1 MKLKRLVIQG
11 FKSFKDRTTINF
23 DDGITGIVG
32 PNGCGKSNIV
42 DALFWVMGE
51 MSAKHLRGN
60 SMKDVIFAG
69 SSKYSPGSFAEAT
82 LVLENSEGKHI
93 HIGNKVSSPTE
104 ISLTRKLY
112 RNGETEYRINGNPCR
127 LRDIQ
132 EVFMD
137 TGAGAKSYSIIAQ
150 GEINRLVQA
159 KPEERR
165 SMIEDVA
172 GITKFKMRRRDSVK
186 KIEQTQSNLAR
197 LQDLQTE
204 IEKNLKALE
213 KQAEKAERARTLK
226 DKIRRNDLVV
236 HSHKVFELLKDY
248 RDGKNVISE
257 KLINISEWMLKKE
270 TLESSLHEERLV
282 KAEKTDKIEELQKEY
297 NEISKRLAA
306 AEERLVYLCKSQS
319 EKEKQLEGRQSELE
333 ELASERENRVLKLNE
348 LEDSFA
354 ELSERGAGEENFA
367 ELEDQVETLKAELS
381 EKEDELRNI
390 TGEIEATRT
399 ELSDL
404 ENIIFK
410 NTSKMEE
417 YAASLGD
424 ITEEIEALE
433 KQYSGVSNDM
443 ARERDNVRSLEEKV
457 EILAGEESETREK
470 SQQLSREVEE
480 LKKEVNSASKEM
492 ISTESRLSSLR
503 ELASSLEGV
512 KEGASEFLKSDSAE
526 GFSLVGSSLE
536 CDEQYS
542 KAVQVLLADILDN
555 LVRFGDDFEGLE
567 NWLKANPNTSLEMI
581 VAQNETTF
589 SSETKERLALMLD
602 GEVLPLSEVV
612 TLPSEMKDLLGPYF
626 QGLFIASNLTL
637 ETYRKISRDIRF
649 KAVASLDGNVVLKN
663 EGGLYVLGSRGTDGQ
678 SGLIARNNKIKELEA
693 QLEEQTATLNTLE
706 SRLEASE
713 EAASSARESF
723 ELIRENHAQARA
735 DYAARK
741 SALESKLANIES
753 GTARLDILKNR
764 KNEISKSR
772 LTLMETEE
780 TYANKRDELADLVEA
795 KTALK
800 EELSETYMLQKEQYE
815 ELRDEFLK
823 KQAESKT
830 FEDRLKALE
839 SQVEDVRSQVERLD
853 SRRDSLTVTI
863 ETLGAEIDQIAAEL
877 SELEQGNLDTA
888 AELQDREEILNDL
901 KDDFAN
907 LLQGMQER
915 EDEAKSLG
923 AQISKNDK
931 EVAEYKAKLSQYVA
945 EEEQIVRNI
954 FEKYRVDLRKTL
966 GNFLGYEE
974 SDYEELHDVSQMF
987 FMETENGVVDIE
999 PESYEFH
1006 RRYGQDL
1013 AECSTKLKN
1022 YKQEFSRLGEINWQA
1037 IEDYDR
1043 QKLRYNFLSEQERE
1057 LKQSLDDLQLAIDH
1071 IDQKSKERFK
1081 VAFDEVSIRFQK
1093 VFPIIFG
1100 GGNAQLKLVG
1110 SPDDADCG
1118 VDIIAQPPGKKMQ
1131 NINLMS
1137 GGEKAMTAVSL
1148 IFSIFLVKPSP
1159 FCLLDEVDA
1168 PLDDANVGRFN
1179 ELLREMSSESQFIL
1193 ITHNK
1198 KTMELNDTLYGVT
1211 MQEPGISKAVSVQ
1224 LH

>member
-1 MKLKRLVIQG
+1 MKLKRLIIQG

-82 LVLENSEGKHI
+82 LVLENSDGKHI
-93 HIGNKVSSPTE
+93 HIGNKVSSPSE
-104 ISLTRKLY
+104 IQLTRKLY
-112 RNGETEYRINGNPCR
+112 RNSETEYRINGIPCR

-172 GITKFKMRRRDSVK
+172 GITKFKMRRRDSMK

-204 IEKNLKALE
+204 IEKNLKSLE
-213 KQAEKAERARTLK
+213 KQAEKAERARSLK
-226 DKIRRNDLVV
+226 EKIKRNDLVV
-236 HSHKVFELLKDY
+236 HSHKVFDLLKDY
-248 RDGKNVISE
+248 RDGKTVISE
-257 KLINISEWMLKKE
+257 KQLEISEWTLRKD
-270 TLESSLHEERLV
+270 TLESSLSEERIV
-282 KAEKTDKIEELQKEY
+282 KGEKTDKIEELQKDY
-297 NEISKRLAA
+297 NEISKKLAA
-306 AEERLVYLCKSQS
+306 AEERLVYLCKTQS
-319 EKEKQLEGRQSELE
+319 EKEKLLEGRESELS
-333 ELASERENRVLKLNE
+333 ELASEKENRTIKLTE
-348 LEDSFA
+348 LEDA
-354 ELSERGAGEENFA
+354 YQALADGGAGDENFA
-367 ELEDQVETLKAELS
+367 ELEDQVETLKADLS
-381 EKEDELRNI
+381 DREDELRTI
-390 TGEIEATRT
+390 TGEIEATRS
-399 ELSDL
+399 ELTDL

-410 NTSKMEE
+410 NNSKMEE
-417 YAASLGD
+417 YSASLGD

-443 ARERDNVRSLEEKV
+443 ARERESVRSLEEKV
-457 EILAGEESETREK
+457 ELMASQEVDAREK
-470 SQQLSREVEE
+470 SQSLGVQLEE
-480 LKKEVNSASKEM
+480 LKKEVNSSSKNM

-512 KEGASEFLKSDSAE
+512 KEGASEFLKSDSSE
-526 GFSLVGSSLE
+526 GFDLVGTALE
-536 CDEQYS
+536 CEETYS
-542 KAVQVLLADILDN
+542 KAVQVLLSDILDS
-555 LVRFGDDFEGLE
+555 LVRFGDDFTGLE
-567 NWLKANPNTSLEMI
+567 SWLKENPNTSLEMI
-581 VAQNETTF
+581 VAQNETGF
-589 SSETKERLALMLD
+589 SSETKERLALLLE
-602 GEVLPLSEVV
+602 GEVIPLSDVV
-612 TLPSEMKDLLGPYF
+612 TLPSEMTDLLAPYF
-626 QGLFIASNLTL
+626 QGLFIASNLNL

-649 KAVASLDGNVVLKN
+649 KAVASLDGSVVLKN
-663 EGGLYVLGSRGTDGQ
+663 EGGLFVLGSRGTDAQ

-693 QLEEQTATLNTLE
+693 TLETQTAELEVVEAKLSELEEGHAG
-706 SRLEASE
+706 
-713 EAASSARESF
+713 AREEY

-741 SALESKLANIES
+741 SALESKMANIES

-764 KNEISKSR
+764 KNEVSKSR
-772 LTLMETEE
+772 LSLMETEE
-780 TYANKRDELADLVEA
+780 TYASKREELATLVED
-795 KTALK
+795 KGALK
-800 EELSETYMLQKEQYE
+800 EELTETYTLQKEQYE
-815 ELRDEFLK
+815 DVRDQFLK

-830 FEDRLKALE
+830 FEDRLSALE
-839 SQVEDVRSQVERLD
+839 SQVEDVKSQVDRLD
-853 SRRDSLTVTI
+853 SRRETLEATI
-863 ETLGAEIDQIAAEL
+863 ETLGSEIEQIATEL
-877 SELEQGNLDTA
+877 TDLEQGNLDTA
-888 AELQDREEILNDL
+888 GELQDREEILNDL

-907 LLQGMQER
+907 LLQSMQER

-923 AQISKNDK
+923 AKISKNEKD
-931 EVAEYKAKLSQYVA
+931 VAEFKAKHSQFIT

-954 FEKYRVDLRKTL
+954 FEKYRINLRRVL

-974 SDYEELHDVSQMF
+974 SDYEELNDISQMF
-987 FMETENGVVDIE
+987 FMETENGVIE
-999 PESYEFH
+999 IEAEAYEFN

-1013 AECSTKLKN
+1013 AECNTKLKN

-1043 QKLRYNFLSEQERE
+1043 QKLRFTFLSEQERE
-1057 LKQSLDDLQLAIDH
+1057 LKQSLEDLQLAIDH

-1081 VAFDEVSIRFQK
+1081 IAFDEVSIRFQK

-1100 GGNAQLKLVG
+1100 GGNAQLRLTG

>member
-51 MSAKHLRGN
+51 MSAKHLRGS

-82 LVLENSEGKHI
+82 LVLENTGGKHI
-93 HIGNKVSSPTE
+93 HIGNKVSSPSE
-104 ISLTRKLY
+104 IQLTRKLY
-112 RNGETEYRINGNPCR
+112 RNSETEYRINGIPCR

-165 SMIEDVA
+165 TMIEEVA
-172 GITKFKMRRRDSVK
+172 GITKFKMRRRDSLK

-204 IEKNLKALE
+204 IEKNLKSLE

-226 DKIRRNDLVV
+226 EKIKRNDLVV
-236 HSHKVFELLKDY
+236 HSHKVFDLLKDY
-248 RDGKNVISE
+248 RDGKTVLNE
-257 KLINISEWMLKKE
+257 KRLEVQEWTLKKE

-282 KAEKTDKIEELQKEY
+282 KTEKTEKIEELQKEY
-297 NEISKRLAA
+297 NNISKQLAA
-306 AEERLVYLCKSQS
+306 AEERLVYLCKTQS
-319 EKEKQLEGRQSELE
+319 EKEKQLEGREKELSELASEKENRSLKLSELE
-333 ELASERENRVLKLNE
+333 ESYADLEN
-348 LEDSFA
+348 
-354 ELSERGAGEENFA
+354 RGAGDEDFA
-367 ELEDQVETLKAELS
+367 GLEDQVETLKADLS
-381 EKEDELRNI
+381 DKEDELRSL

-424 ITEEIEALE
+424 ITAEIEALE

-443 ARERDNVRSLEEKV
+443 ARERDAVRNLEEKV
-457 EILAGEESETREK
+457 ELLARQESEAREK
-470 SQQLSREVEE
+470 ASNLSSATEA
-480 LKKEVNSASKEM
+480 LKKEVNAASKEV
-492 ISTESRLSSLR
+492 ISTESRLSSLK
-503 ELASSLEGV
+503 ELADSLEGV
-512 KEGASEFLKSDSAE
+512 KEGASEFLKSDAGA
-526 GFSLVGSSLE
+526 GFSLVGTSLE
-536 CDEQYS
+536 CEETYS
-542 KAVQVLLADILDN
+542 KAVQVLLADILDG
-555 LVRFGDDFEGLE
+555 LVHHGSDLSSFES
-567 NWLKANPNTSLEMI
+567 WLSANPSTTLEMI
-581 VAQNETTF
+581 VAKTESNF
-589 SSETKERLALMLD
+589 SNETKERLSVML
-602 GEVLPLSEVV
+602 GEEVLPLSEVV
-612 TLPSEMKDLLGPYF
+612 TLPSELSDLLAPYF
-626 QGLFIASNLTL
+626 QGLFIATNLTL
-637 ETYRKISRDIRF
+637 ETYRKISKDVRF
-649 KAVASLDGNVVLKN
+649 KAIASLDGSLVLKN
-663 EGGLYVLGSRGTDGQ
+663 EGGLYVLGSRGADGQ

-693 QLEEQTATLNTLE
+693 TLESATATLEALE
-706 SRLEASE
+706 ARLEQSE
-713 EAASSARESF
+713 SEHEEVRQHF
-723 ELIRENHAQARA
+723 ELVRENHASARA
-735 DYAARK
+735 DFAARK
-741 SALESKLANIES
+741 SSLESKLAGIES

-772 LTLMETEE
+772 LSLMETEE
-780 TYANKRDELADLVEA
+780 TYADKAMELKSLVES
-795 KTALK
+795 KSALK
-800 EELSETYMLQKEQYE
+800 EELAESYDLQKEQYE
-815 ELRDEFLK
+815 ELRDEYLK

-830 FEDRLKALE
+830 FEDRLKALA
-839 SQVEDVRSQVERLD
+839 SQIEDVKAQVERLEA
-853 SRRDSLTVTI
+853 RRESLSVTI
-863 ETLGAEIDQIAAEL
+863 ENLGTEIEQIASEL
-877 SELEQGNLDTA
+877 TDLEQGNLETA
-888 AELQDREEILNDL
+888 SELQDREEILNDL

-907 LLQGMQER
+907 LLQSMQER
-915 EDEAKSLG
+915 EDEAKSLN
-923 AQISKNDK
+923 AKINKNEKDI
-931 EVAEYKAKLSQYVA
+931 AEYAAKHTQYVT

-954 FEKYRVDLRKTL
+954 FEKYRVNLRQVI

-974 SDYEELHDVSQMF
+974 SDYEELHDISQMF
-987 FMETENGVVDIE
+987 FMETEAGMVEIDC
-999 PESYEFH
+999 ESYEFH

-1022 YKQEFSRLGEINWQA
+1022 YKSEFGRLGEINWQA

-1043 QKLRYNFLSEQERE
+1043 QKLRFNFLSEQERE

-1071 IDQKSKERFK
+1071 IDEKSKERFK
-1081 VAFDEVSIRFQK
+1081 IAFEEVNMRFQK

-1100 GGNAQLKLVG
+1100 GGNAQLRMTG
-1110 SPDDADCG
+1110 SVDDAECG

-1179 ELLREMSSESQFIL
+1179 ELLREMSAESQFIL